1 MKKIFGVLTSMAM
14 ALALLVMP
22 VRAEDP
28 VAVIGEQS
36 YNSLSAAI
44 MAVPEGLETSTTIT
58 LVNDAVGGVIVEKNK
73 LKNIVLDLN
82 GYTYDVK
89 QAVGSTG
96 TETNGMQLNKGNKV
110 VIKNGTMKSSTSSV
124 KIMIKNYADLTLE
137 NVVVKGSVNNCGKL
151 VVNGDKTVIT
161 SGDEWAITTGNYHK
175 DDIITTEIN
184 GGKIDSVA
192 CETPLWE
199 TGSAT
204 VNESVTTI
212 INGGEIGKIGAYDWR
227 LKYGGNYLTAPL
239 LENWHFIVNENAVVK
254 SNEFSIKAG
263 NEYFESLDR
272 AVNEVGGDIV
282 LLKDVKEN
290 VTVPA
295 DKTVVLDLNGK
306 TLTIPNDCGL
316 KVSGKLT
323 VNSSVEGGK
332 ITANDTPIYVDGNT
346 GLLTLNSGL
355 VESENDYGIF
365 VVNDGS
371 VIVNGGSVTSKYSAL
386 SGNNTT
392 GNMNFEVNG
401 GVLTAKQGPA
411 IYMPNQL
418 NLTITN
424 GTLNGGVS
432 VRMGTINISGGTLN
446 AIKENID
453 SPKEYYSYSGNA
465 WLPDALYVFG
475 GTYPSDSGNDL
486 KLTITGGE
494 FVCENGQG
502 SAVAI
507 YDLGKVEQKMN
518 VNISDKAVLKTNS
531 SNRKAYQVL
540 NLEDIGVTNPKTGY
554 NNPDYVGKVVSQI
567 TGGTFSNDVSA
578 YVANGYKSYK
588 VSDTEYQVAPVA
600 TAVKLDKN
608 ELTLNLKDKTTATLI
623 ATVDPSNTLDTVTWS
638 TSDPKVATVENGKV
652 TAVAEGTATIKAT
665 VNGKEATCTVTVLG
679 NRTVTFDNEGTKTTA
694 TVVKGEKVA
703 EPTKPTKEGYTFA
716 GWYNGTEK
724 YDFTK
729 PVTDNLTLTA
739 KWTINTYTVTFSD
752 GVTAQKVEHG
762 KLVAEPTTPTKDGYT
777 FVGWYNGKEKYDF
790 TKPVT
795 KDLTLTAEWKVVPGK
810 EEVEVPTI
818 DPKEPVEEVT
828 IGVANQGKTETILTE
843 SIKDETLKEAI
854 EEKIADGIDVNTVVN
869 VDLVKPEETSEE
881 VKKDIEK
888 VIAAAKEN
896 NVEVAQYLDI
906 NIKVMAGDEE
916 LGKITTTTEKLTFQV
931 AVPEELKKEGRTF
944 IVIRVHDGKVEELKT
959 VEKDG
964 MLIFET
970 DKFSTYALTYKDVEP
985 TKPATKP
992 TTPNTSDMSMIAGF
1006 GIMAILSGMIL
1017 VVLKKKESLR

>member
-58 LVNDAVGGVIVEKNK
+58 LVNDAVGGVIVEINK

-96 TETNGMQLNKGNKV
+96 TETNGMQINKGNKV
-110 VIKNGTMKSSTSSV
+110 VIKNGTMKSSTSDV

-161 SGDEWAITTGNYHK
+161 SGDEWSITTGNYFK
-175 DDIITTEIN
+175 GDIITTEIN

-227 LKYGGNYLTAPL
+227 LKYGGNYLNAPL

-290 VTVPA
+290 VIVPA

-588 VSDTEYQVAPVA
+588 LSDAEYKVAPVA

-608 ELTLNLKDKTTATLI
+608 ELTLNLKDTTATLT
-623 ATVDPSNTLDTVTWS
+623 ATVTPSETLDTVTWT
-638 TSDPKVATVENGKV
+638 TSDATVATVDQTGKV
-652 TAVAEGTATIKAT
+652 TAVKEGTATIKAT

-694 TVVKGEKVA
+694 TVVKGEKVT
-703 EPTKPTKEGYTFA
+703 EPQAPTKE
-716 GWYNGTEK
+716 
-724 YDFTK
+724 
-729 PVTDNLTLTA
+729 
-739 KWTINTYTVTFSD
+739 
-752 GVTAQKVEHG
+752 
-762 KLVAEPTTPTKDGYT
+762 GYT

-818 DPKEPVEEVT
+818 DTKEPVEEVT

-970 DKFSTYALTYKDVEP
+970 DKFSTYALTYKDAEP

-992 TTPNTSDMSMIAGF
+992 TTPNTSDMSMIVTF
-1006 GIMAILSGMIL
+1006 GILTLLSGAAFI
-1017 VVLKKKESLR
+1017 VLKKKEA

>member
-22 VRAEDP
+22 VRAEGSIVLVDGTEYDNL
-28 VAVIGEQS
+28 VLALEYINNKQGNDVIEVTLLQDISGVS
-36 YNSLSAAI
+36 TI
-44 MAVPEGLETSTTIT
+44 KIPEG
-58 LVNDAVGGVIVEKNK
+58 KK
-73 LKNIVLDLN
+73 IVLDLN
-82 GYTYDVK
+82 GKKIETSTKPDDPTRHYYAIDNYGELTINDSSNGTGSIIARGIENLRNGKMTINGGTFFSIDNNGGASVWNEADLLINGGKFKTIY
-89 QAVGSTG
+89 VGSSSDYTG
-96 TETNGMQLNKGNKV
+96 VGCLNNRGTAIITGGIFDDVNKRTYAIVSTGDILISPENGKE
-110 VIKNGTMKSSTSSV
+110 VIVNGAHGGLGIDSGTAIVNGGEYSSTDYYGLYVSNDGIGLDPMTAV
-124 KIMIKNYADLTLE
+124 VTVNGGTYNGKNYSVLI
-137 NVVVKGSVNNCGKL
+137 GSDKNDPVNS
-151 VVNGDKTVIT
+151 TI
-161 SGDEWAITTGNYHK
+161 
-175 DDIITTEIN
+175 EIN
-184 GGKIDSVA
+184 GGEFKK
-192 CETPLWE
+192 PLNAQQCTRE
-199 TGSAT
+199 
-204 VNESVTTI
+204 
-212 INGGEIGKIGAYDWR
+212 GA
-227 LKYGGNYLTAPL
+227 
-239 LENWHFIVNENAVVK
+239 IV
-254 SNEFSIKAG
+254 IK
-263 NEYFESLDR
+263 
-272 AVNEVGGDIV
+272 
-282 LLKDVKEN
+282 
-290 VTVPA
+290 
-295 DKTVVLDLNGK
+295 
-306 TLTIPNDCGL
+306 
-316 KVSGKLT
+316 
-323 VNSSVEGGK
+323 
-332 ITANDTPIYVDGNT
+332 
-346 GLLTLNSGL
+346 
-355 VESENDYGIF
+355 
-365 VVNDGS
+365 
-371 VIVNGGSVTSKYSAL
+371 
-386 SGNNTT
+386 
-392 GNMNFEVNG
+392 
-401 GVLTAKQGPA
+401 
-411 IYMPNQL
+411 
-418 NLTITN
+418 
-424 GTLNGGVS
+424 
-432 VRMGTINISGGTLN
+432 GGTHLS
-446 AIKENID
+446 D
-453 SPKEYYSYSGNA
+453 
-465 WLPDALYVFG
+465 
-475 GTYPSDSGNDL
+475 PSD
-486 KLTITGGE
+486 
-494 FVCENGQG
+494 
-502 SAVAI
+502 
-507 YDLGKVEQKMN
+507 
-518 VNISDKAVLKTNS
+518 
-531 SNRKAYQVL
+531 
-540 NLEDIGVTNPKTGY
+540 
-554 NNPDYVGKVVSQI
+554 
-567 TGGTFSNDVSA
+567 

-588 VSDTEYQVAPVA
+588 LSDTEYKVAPVA
-600 TAVKLDKN
+600 TTVTLDKN

-638 TSDPKVATVENGKV
+638 TSDATVATVDQTGKV
-652 TAVAEGTATIKAT
+652 TAVKEGAATIKAT

-703 EPTKPTKEGYTFA
+703 EPTAPTKEGYTFA
-716 GWYNGTEK
+716 GWYNGAEK

-762 KLVAEPTTPTKDGYT
+762 KLVTEPQAPTKEGYT

-854 EEKIADGIDVNTVVN
+854 EEKIADGVDVNTVVN

-964 MLIFET
+964 MLTFET

-985 TKPATKP
+985 TKPS
-992 TTPNTSDMSMIAGF
+992 TPNTSDMSMIINF

>member
-22 VRAEDP
+22 VRAEGSIVLVDGTEYDNLVP
-28 VAVIGEQS
+28 ALNYINNKQGNDVIEVTLLQDISGVS
-36 YNSLSAAI
+36 TI
-44 MAVPEGLETSTTIT
+44 TIPEG
-58 LVNDAVGGVIVEKNK
+58 KK
-73 LKNIVLDLN
+73 IVLDLN
-82 GYTYDVK
+82 GKKIETSTKPNDSTRHYYAIDNYGELTINDSSNGTGSIIARGIENLDNGKMTINGGTFYSIDNNGGASVWNEADLLINGGK
-89 QAVGSTG
+89 FKTIYVGSSSDSVGVGCLNNQGTAIITG
-96 TETNGMQLNKGNKV
+96 GIFDDVNKRTYAIISTGDILISPENGKE
-110 VIKNGTMKSSTSSV
+110 VIVNGAHGGLAIDSGTAIVNGGEYSSTDYYGLYVSNDGV
-124 KIMIKNYADLTLE
+124 GLDPMTAAVT
-137 NVVVKGSVNNCGKL
+137 
-151 VVNGDKTVIT
+151 VNGGTYNGKIYSVWIGSDYNDPVNSTI
-161 SGDEWAITTGNYHK
+161 
-175 DDIITTEIN
+175 EIN
-184 GGKIDSVA
+184 GGEFKK
-192 CETPLWE
+192 PLNAQE
-199 TGSAT
+199 CTR
-204 VNESVTTI
+204 E
-212 INGGEIGKIGAYDWR
+212 GA
-227 LKYGGNYLTAPL
+227 
-239 LENWHFIVNENAVVK
+239 IV
-254 SNEFSIKAG
+254 IK
-263 NEYFESLDR
+263 
-272 AVNEVGGDIV
+272 
-282 LLKDVKEN
+282 
-290 VTVPA
+290 
-295 DKTVVLDLNGK
+295 
-306 TLTIPNDCGL
+306 
-316 KVSGKLT
+316 
-323 VNSSVEGGK
+323 
-332 ITANDTPIYVDGNT
+332 
-346 GLLTLNSGL
+346 
-355 VESENDYGIF
+355 
-365 VVNDGS
+365 
-371 VIVNGGSVTSKYSAL
+371 
-386 SGNNTT
+386 
-392 GNMNFEVNG
+392 
-401 GVLTAKQGPA
+401 
-411 IYMPNQL
+411 
-418 NLTITN
+418 
-424 GTLNGGVS
+424 
-432 VRMGTINISGGTLN
+432 GGTHLS
-446 AIKENID
+446 D
-453 SPKEYYSYSGNA
+453 
-465 WLPDALYVFG
+465 
-475 GTYPSDSGNDL
+475 PSD
-486 KLTITGGE
+486 
-494 FVCENGQG
+494 
-502 SAVAI
+502 
-507 YDLGKVEQKMN
+507 
-518 VNISDKAVLKTNS
+518 
-531 SNRKAYQVL
+531 
-540 NLEDIGVTNPKTGY
+540 
-554 NNPDYVGKVVSQI
+554 
-567 TGGTFSNDVSA
+567 

-588 VSDTEYQVAPVA
+588 LSDTEYKVAPVV
-600 TAVKLDKN
+600 TGIKLDKN
-608 ELTLNLKDKTTATLI
+608 VLTLNLKDMTTATLT
-623 ATVDPSNTLDTVTWS
+623 ATLTPETTLDTVDWT
-638 TSDPKVATVENGKV
+638 TSDPKVVTVENGKV

-964 MLIFET
+964 MLTFET

-985 TKPATKP
+985 TKPS
-992 TTPNTSDMSMIAGF
+992 TPDTSDMSMIINF